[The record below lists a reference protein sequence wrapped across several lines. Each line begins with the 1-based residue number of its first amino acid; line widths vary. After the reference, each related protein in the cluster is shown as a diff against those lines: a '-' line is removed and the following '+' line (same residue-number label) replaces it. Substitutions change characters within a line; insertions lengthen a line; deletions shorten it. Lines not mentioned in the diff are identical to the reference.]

1 MKNAVELCREWAQA
15 RKRQKELESE
25 AKEHGK
31 ICSDLLPQILLARKA
46 EGMEGALKLSDLGKL
61 TFKETLRSKI
71 EDRAALLKWLDDNKM
86 SEIAPRAVP
95 WQRLDSL
102 CRERMEEGLG
112 NPPGTSSQLIDS
124 IALTKS

>member
-1 MKNAVELCREWAQA
+1 MGNAVELCREWATA
-15 RKRQKELESE
+15 RRKQKELEAE

-46 EGMEGALKLSDLGKL
+46 EGLEGTLKLSNLGKL

-71 EDRAALLKWLDDNKM
+71 EDRAALLNWLDAEGL